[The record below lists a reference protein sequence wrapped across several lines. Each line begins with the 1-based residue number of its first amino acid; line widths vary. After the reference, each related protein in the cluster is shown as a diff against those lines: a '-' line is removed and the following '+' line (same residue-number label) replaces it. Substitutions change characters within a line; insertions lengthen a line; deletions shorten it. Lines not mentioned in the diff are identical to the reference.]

1 MDHFGTNAQR
11 FPQNVSMAKIIW
23 KKKAEILLA
32 DHIAYAR
39 QEFGV
44 TTARRWMN
52 RVNKIE
58 ARLRRYPESYTPEPF
73 VLNKRHL
80 YRSALM
86 MKNFKLVYVYYPSSD
101 TVRIVDIWDMRM
113 NPEKLKKRI

>member
-1 MDHFGTNAQR
+1 
-11 FPQNVSMAKIIW
+11 MAKIIW

-44 TTARRWMN
+44 TTAQRWMN

-58 ARLRRYPESYTPEPF
+58 ARLRRHPESYTPEPF
-73 VLNKRHL
+73 VLNKCRL
-80 YRSALM
+80 YRSALV

-113 NPEKLKKRI
+113 NPEKLKRRI